1 MLTRRRF
8 IFLRHGETDWN
19 RERRMQGN
27 TDTPLNATGLAQ
39 AGEAAALL
47 RGRGI
52 TTIATSPLIRARTT
66 AEIVGRS
73 LGLDPVVVPDLREAN
88 WGPLEG
94 QLRDHRFDA
103 WRTDG
108 LTPPGAERY
117 ADFIARALSG
127 INTALALPAGP
138 AAGAPDRAPAR
149 CGPPGR
155 AGRRTRGGRA
165 FRPGRRRG
173 GGGGGGGGPI
183 LIVAHGGVYRSV
195 LAHAGWRRDGGLP
208 NCRPILHEPPA
219 EDGNAWRAVELTG
232 S

>member
-39 AGEAAALL
+39 AAEAAMLL

-52 TTIATSPLIRARTT
+52 TTIVTSPLIRARTT

-73 LGLDPVVVPDLREAN
+73 LGLDPIVVPDLREAN

-138 AAGAPDRAPAR
+138 ATGKAREAGE
-149 CGPPGR
+149 
-155 AGRRTRGGRA
+155 
-165 FRPGRRRG
+165 
-173 GGGGGGGGPI
+173 GPI
-183 LIVAHGGVYRSV
+183 LIVAHGGVYWSV
-195 LAHAGWRRDGGLP
+195 LAHSGLRRDSGLP

-219 EDGNAWRAVELTG
+219 ETGHPWRALELTG
-232 S
+232 L